1 MVNKKVLNEND
12 SMDINE
18 LASLNDDISPDLIDQ
33 LQAKLSNDALALN
46 SVDSQNE
53 DTKIEFNEN
62 DDATLFEETK
72 TERENQKSEVEKKEE
87 TKENKETKQ
96 KDSNKKVDLDKKFD
110 DNFIKKYKARLNKQA
125 NTVTDEVNN
134 GTDKNI
140 SNTTVSSDFN
150 TDSTDIT
157 ATNEK
162 FKDNQKDSELDDDGI
177 EELTNG
183 NIREHKLSQKQKI
196 YNDSL
201 DFLDNNVK
209 YSKYVIYIDPENVD
223 FIESLTIKERKK
235 LINRILREQ
244 DDISIT
250 KHRFKVINSV
260 IKHVVVSILIISLSI
275 PLVYNVVN
283 FSLEATINNYRNS
296 QNLFQALYKENG
308 KITKK
313 IK

>member
-33 LQAKLSNDALALN
+33 LQAKLSNSAKVLN
-46 SVDSQNE
+46 ENDSDNA
-53 DTKIEFNEN
+53 KIEFNEN

-72 TERENQKSEVEKKEE
+72 VEQENPKKESDKQE
-87 TKENKETKQ
+87 EVKDVNETKQ
-96 KDSNKKVDLDKKFD
+96 KELNLKVDLDNKFD
-110 DNFIKKYKARLNKQA
+110 DNFIKKYKAKLKKQA
-125 NTVTDEVNN
+125 VTKSESNENEV
-134 GTDKNI
+134 DKSI
-140 SNTTVSSDFN
+140 SNAAFSDN
-150 TDSTDIT
+150 VDIG
-157 ATNEK
+157 NGK
-162 FKDNQKDSELDDDGI
+162 FDADIGEGNI

-183 NIREHKLSQKQKI
+183 NIREYKLSQKQKS

-260 IKHVVVSILIISLSI
+260 IKHVLVSILIISLSI

-296 QNLFQALYKENG
+296 KTLFQTLYKENG

-313 IK
+313 VK

>member
-33 LQAKLSNDALALN
+33 LQAKLSNSAKVLN
-46 SVDSQNE
+46 ENDSDNA
-53 DTKIEFNEN
+53 KIEFNEN

-72 TERENQKSEVEKKEE
+72 VEQENPKVESDKQKEVKDV
-87 TKENKETKQ
+87 NETKQ
-96 KDSNKKVDLDKKFD
+96 KEQNLKVDLDNKFD
-110 DNFIKKYKARLNKQA
+110 DNFIKKYKAKLKKQA
-125 NTVTDEVNN
+125 VTKSESNENEV
-134 GTDKNI
+134 DKSI
-140 SNTTVSSDFN
+140 SNAAFSDNVDIGNGKFDADIG
-150 TDSTDIT
+150 DS
-157 ATNEK
+157 N
-162 FKDNQKDSELDDDGI
+162 I

-183 NIREHKLSQKQKI
+183 NIREHKLSQKQKS

-260 IKHVVVSILIISLSI
+260 IKHVLVSILIISLSI

-296 QNLFQALYKENG
+296 KTLFQTLYKENG

-313 IK
+313 VK

>member
-33 LQAKLSNDALALN
+33 LQAKLSNSAKVLN
-46 SVDSQNE
+46 ENDSDNA
-53 DTKIEFNEN
+53 KIEFNEN

-72 TERENQKSEVEKKEE
+72 VEQENSKKESDKQE
-87 TKENKETKQ
+87 EVKDVNETKQ
-96 KDSNKKVDLDKKFD
+96 KELNLKVDLDNKFD
-110 DNFIKKYKARLNKQA
+110 DNFIKKYKAKLKKQA
-125 NTVTDEVNN
+125 VTKSESNENEV
-134 GTDKNI
+134 DKSI
-140 SNTTVSSDFN
+140 SNAAFSDN
-150 TDSTDIT
+150 VDIG
-157 ATNEK
+157 NGK
-162 FKDNQKDSELDDDGI
+162 FDADIGEGNI

-183 NIREHKLSQKQKI
+183 NIREYKLSQKQKS

-260 IKHVVVSILIISLSI
+260 IKHVLVSILIISLSI

-296 QNLFQALYKENG
+296 KTLFQTLYKENG

-313 IK
+313 VK